1 MKIRNEMKNTAGM
14 NANTLQKGLHK
25 QGLNANAL
33 KIIAII
39 AMSIDHITWMIYPGY
54 PKEICGYALIGHYL
68 KKTGASIYEATIM
81 PTVEI
86 LKQTEDLWQRR
97 SAMWQS

>member
-1 MKIRNEMKNTAGM
+1 MKKSLDSNMI
-14 NANTLQKGLHK
+14 
-25 QGLNANAL
+25 

-68 KKTGASIYEATIM
+68 KKIGASIYEATIT

-86 LKQTEDLWQRR
+86 LKQTADFWQ
-97 SAMWQS
+97 